1 MGRTRV
7 RRQGRAA
14 SGIIRMPL
22 SLSSEGFHLPDCTA
36 APLRKAY
43 SASFSSNTFLSW
55 A

>member
-22 SLSSEGFHLPDCTA
+22 SLSSEGFHLSDCTA
-36 APLRKAY
+36 GPFRKAY